1 MSFLSSAAPKL
12 APWKVLLVDDEPD
25 IHDITKLTLSRFRLD
40 GRALTFLHAY
50 SGAEAKEILARETDI
65 ALVFLDVV
73 MEKEDSGL
81 EVARWMR
88 KDLDNQFTRIV
99 LRTGQPGQA
108 PEERVIVDYDIN
120 DYKEKTELDR
130 TKLFTTTFAALRA
143 YRDIMKVEEARRA
156 QLNYRE
162 GLERVIA
169 ASAHIFQQR
178 NLKDFA
184 SGLLQQ
190 VVALLRLEQSMLLRL
205 SGASVI
211 TGETEYEILAQIGDL
226 GGDVIGPELIAQL
239 DDARRNRISR
249 LHGDTYV
256 GFFPN
261 ISGKASLLVLKGV
274 EEISDIDAQLLEVFC
289 SGVAIAFD
297 NILLTQEITDTQAEL
312 ILRLGDVV
320 ESRSNEAGN
329 HVRRMSQVCHLL
341 AQASG
346 MPEDETAVLMH
357 AAPMHDIGKIAT
369 PDAVLLKPGKLDAAE
384 WEIMK
389 QHPTVGLS
397 ILDGSSRP
405 ILKAAAVIA
414 HQHHEKFDGSGYP
427 QGLKGHDIHLY
438 ARIVA
443 VADVFDALSHK
454 RCYKDAWPMEQVTG
468 PPARSGGPPPRSG
481 VCRAADRE
489 YRQGG
494 RDQPPLAGLGVRPRF
509 CCSGVDPGVQP
520 RCAATNSTGVGPAN
534 RKTGV
539 RPLRRRA
546 FPCAGCAETA
556 GDSAAPAPARSPPS
570 PSRPAARS
578 PGCTGYARPAR
589 CRRCRAAS

>member
-25 IHDITKLTLSRFRLD
+25 IHDVTKLTLSRFRLD
-40 GRALTFLHAY
+40 GRALSFLHAY
-50 SGAEAKEILARETDI
+50 SGAQAKEVLAREKDI

-73 MEKEDSGL
+73 MEAEDSGL

-88 KDLDNQFTRIV
+88 QDLDNQFTRIV

-143 YRDIMKVEEARRA
+143 YRDIMKVEDARRV
-156 QLNYRE
+156 QQNYRE

-169 ASAHIFQQR
+169 ASSHLFRQR

-184 SGLLQQ
+184 NGLLQQ
-190 VVALLRLEQSMLLRL
+190 VVALLQLEQSMLLRL
-205 SGASVI
+205 AGASVI
-211 TGETEYEILAQIGDL
+211 AGEARYEVLARIGDL
-226 GGDVIGPELIAQL
+226 GEEPIGPDLVAQL
-239 DDARRNRISR
+239 DEARHNRISK

-256 GFFPN
+256 GYFPN
-261 ISGKASLLVLKGV
+261 NSGKASLLVLKGV
-274 EEISDIDAQLLEVFC
+274 EEISEIDVQLLDVFC

-297 NILLTQEITDTQAEL
+297 NILLNQEITDTQAEL

-329 HVRRMSQVCHLL
+329 HVRRMAQVCHLL
-341 AQASG
+341 AQESG
-346 MPEDETAVLMH
+346 MSEEETAVLMH

-369 PDAVLLKPGKLDAAE
+369 PDAVLLKPGRLTPEE

-389 QHPTVGLS
+389 QHPTVGLQ
-397 ILDGSSRP
+397 ILDGSQRP

-414 HQHHEKFDGSGYP
+414 HQHHEKYDGSGYP
-427 QGLKGHDIHLY
+427 QGLQGEDIHPY

-443 VADVFDALSHK
+443 VADVFDALTHE
-454 RCYKDAWPMEQVTG
+454 RVYKDAWPIEQV
-468 PPARSGGPPPRSG
+468 
-481 VCRAADRE
+481 
-489 YRQGG
+489 
-494 RDQPPLAGLGVRPRF
+494 RDYLQDVAGKHLDPHY
-509 CCSGVDPGVQP
+509 VDLLIRNLDKAEQI
-520 RCAATNSTGVGPAN
+520 N
-534 RKTGV
+534 R
-539 RPLRRRA
+539 RWP
-546 FPCAGCAETA
+546 
-556 GDSAAPAPARSPPS
+556 D
-570 PSRPAARS
+570 
-578 PGCTGYARPAR
+578 
-589 CRRCRAAS
+589 

>member
-1 MSFLSSAAPKL
+1 MSFLSSASPKL

-25 IHDITKLTLSRFRLD
+25 IHDITKLTLTRFRLD
-40 GRALTFLHAY
+40 GRALSFVHAY
-50 SGAEAKEILARETDI
+50 SGAEAKEVLAREKDV

-88 KDLDNQFTRIV
+88 EDLDNQFTRIV

-108 PEERVIVDYDIN
+108 PEERVIVTY
-120 DYKEKTELDR
+120 
-130 TKLFTTTFAALRA
+130 
-143 YRDIMKVEEARRA
+143 DIMKVEEARRA

-190 VVALLRLEQSMLLRL
+190 VVALLRLEHSMLLRL
-205 SGASVI
+205 RGATAISG
-211 TGETEYEILAQIGDL
+211 ENDYEILAQIGDDDGNML
-226 GGDVIGPELIAQL
+226 SPDVLAQL
-239 DDARRNRISR
+239 DDAKSNKISR
-249 LHGDTYV
+249 VQGDTYI
-256 GFFPN
+256 GYFPN
-261 ISGKASLLVLKGV
+261 SSGKASLLVLKGV
-274 EEISDIDAQLLEVFC
+274 EEISEIDAKLLEVFR

-329 HVRRMSQVCHLL
+329 HVRRMSEVCHLL
-341 AQASG
+341 AKVSG
-346 MPEDETAVLMH
+346 LPEDETAVLRH

-389 QHPTVGLS
+389 QHPAVGLS
-397 ILDGSSRP
+397 ILDGSQRP

-443 VADVFDALSHK
+443 VADVFDALMHK
-454 RCYKDAWPMEQVTG
+454 RCYKEAWPIDKVVEHL
-468 PPARSGGPPPRSG
+468 
-481 VCRAADRE
+481 RE
-489 YRQGG
+489 VAGHHLDPVYVEYLCQNI
-494 RDQPPLAGLGVRPRF
+494 DQALAINERF
-509 CCSGVDPGVQP
+509 PD
-520 RCAATNSTGVGPAN
+520 
-534 RKTGV
+534 
-539 RPLRRRA
+539 
-546 FPCAGCAETA
+546 
-556 GDSAAPAPARSPPS
+556 
-570 PSRPAARS
+570 
-578 PGCTGYARPAR
+578 
-589 CRRCRAAS
+589 

>member
-25 IHDITKLTLSRFRLD
+25 IHDVTKLTLTRFRLD
-40 GRALTFLHAY
+40 ERALTFLHAY
-50 SGAEAKEILARETDI
+50 TAAEAKEILARETDI

-73 MEKEDSGL
+73 MEREDSGL

-88 KDLDNQFTRIV
+88 KDLGNQFTRIV

-143 YRDIMKVEEARRA
+143 YRDIMKVEEARLA
-156 QLNYRE
+156 AVNYRE

-169 ASAHIFQQR
+169 ASAHIYQQR

-190 VVALLRLEQSMLLRL
+190 VVALLHLEQSMLLRL

-211 TGETEYEILAQIGDL
+211 TGETEYEIVAQIGEF
-226 GGDVIGPELIAQL
+226 GTDVISPQLIAQL

-249 LHGDTYV
+249 LHGNTYV

-261 ISGKASLLVLKGV
+261 ASGKASLLVLKGV

-297 NILLTQEITDTQAEL
+297 NILLNQEITDTQAEL

-320 ESRSNEAGN
+320 ESRSREAGN

-346 MPEDETAVLMH
+346 LPDDETAVLTH

-369 PDAVLLKPGKLDAAE
+369 PDAVLLKPGKLTPAE
-384 WEIMK
+384 WEVMK

-427 QGLKGHDIHLY
+427 QGLKGHDIHRY

-454 RCYKDAWPMEQVTG
+454 RCYKDAWPVAQVT
-468 PPARSGGPPPRSG
+468 AHL
-481 VCRAADRE
+481 RE
-489 YRQGG
+489 VAGHHLDPEYVELLIANM
-494 RDQPPLAGLGVRPRF
+494 DQAIEINKRWP
-509 CCSGVDPGVQP
+509 D
-520 RCAATNSTGVGPAN
+520 
-534 RKTGV
+534 
-539 RPLRRRA
+539 
-546 FPCAGCAETA
+546 
-556 GDSAAPAPARSPPS
+556 
-570 PSRPAARS
+570 
-578 PGCTGYARPAR
+578 
-589 CRRCRAAS
+589 

>member
-25 IHDITKLTLSRFRLD
+25 IHDVTKLTLSRFRLD
-40 GRALTFLHAY
+40 ERALTFLHAY
-50 SGAEAKEILARETDI
+50 SGAQAKEILARESDI

-73 MEKEDSGL
+73 MEREDSGL

-88 KDLDNQFTRIV
+88 KELDNQFTRIV

-143 YRDIMKVEEARRA
+143 YRDIMKVEEARKA
-156 QLNYRE
+156 QTTYRE

-169 ASAHIFQQR
+169 ASSHIFQQR

-205 SGASVI
+205 SAASAI
-211 TGETEYEILAQIGDL
+211 AGEAQYEVLAQIGDA
-226 GGDVIGPELIAQL
+226 GTEVITPELIAQL

-249 LHGDTYV
+249 LHGSTYV
-256 GFFPN
+256 GYFPN
-261 ISGKASLLVLKGV
+261 ASGKASLLVLKGV
-274 EEISDIDAQLLEVFC
+274 EEISEIDAQLLEVFC

-297 NILLTQEITDTQAEL
+297 NILLNQEITDTQAEL

-320 ESRSNEAGN
+320 ESRSHEAGN
-329 HVRRMSQVCHLL
+329 HVRRMAQVCHLL
-341 AQASG
+341 AQTSG
-346 MPEDETAVLMH
+346 MSDDETAVLMH

-369 PDAVLLKPGKLDAAE
+369 PDAVLLKPGKLTPEE

-414 HQHHEKFDGSGYP
+414 HQHHEKYDGTGFP
-427 QGLKGHDIHLY
+427 QGLKGENIHRY

-443 VADVFDALSHK
+443 VSDVFDAL
-454 RCYKDAWPMEQVTG
+454 
-468 PPARSGGPPPRSG
+468 
-481 VCRAADRE
+481 
-489 YRQGG
+489 
-494 RDQPPLAGLGVRPRF
+494 
-509 CCSGVDPGVQP
+509 
-520 RCAATNSTGVGPAN
+520 
-534 RKTGV
+534 
-539 RPLRRRA
+539 
-546 FPCAGCAETA
+546 
-556 GDSAAPAPARSPPS
+556 
-570 PSRPAARS
+570 
-578 PGCTGYARPAR
+578 
-589 CRRCRAAS
+589 

>member
-40 GRALTFLHAY
+40 GRALTFVHAY
-50 SGAEAKEILARETDI
+50 SGAEAKEVLARETDI

-88 KDLDNQFTRIV
+88 QDLDNQFTRIV

-108 PEERVIVDYDIN
+108 PEERVIVNYDIN

-184 SGLLQQ
+184 NGLLQQ
-190 VVALLRLEQSMLLRL
+190 VVALLRLEHSMLLRL
-205 SGASVI
+205 RGA
-211 TGETEYEILAQIGDL
+211 TAFGGEHEYEVLAQIGDEDGTL
-226 GGDVIGPELIAQL
+226 LSAEVLAQL
-239 DDARRNRISR
+239 DAAKSNKISR
-249 LHGDTYV
+249 VEGDTYI
-256 GFFPN
+256 GYFPN
-261 ISGKASLLVLKGV
+261 NAGKASLLILKGV
-274 EEISDIDAQLLEVFC
+274 EEISEIDTKLLEVFC

-329 HVRRMSQVCHLL
+329 HVRRMSEVCHLL
-341 AQASG
+341 ASASG
-346 MPEDETAVLMH
+346 MSEDETAVLRH

-397 ILDGSSRP
+397 ILDGSQRP

-443 VADVFDALSHK
+443 VADVFDALMHK
-454 RCYKDAWPMEQVTG
+454 RCYKDAWPIGKVVEHL
-468 PPARSGGPPPRSG
+468 
-481 VCRAADRE
+481 RE
-489 YRQGG
+489 V
-494 RDQPPLAGLGVRPRF
+494 AGQHLDPVYVDLLVQNIDKAVAINQRF
-509 CCSGVDPGVQP
+509 PD
-520 RCAATNSTGVGPAN
+520 
-534 RKTGV
+534 
-539 RPLRRRA
+539 
-546 FPCAGCAETA
+546 
-556 GDSAAPAPARSPPS
+556 
-570 PSRPAARS
+570 
-578 PGCTGYARPAR
+578 
-589 CRRCRAAS
+589 

>member
-25 IHDITKLTLSRFRLD
+25 IHDVTKLTLTRFRLD
-40 GRALTFLHAY
+40 DRALTFLHAY
-50 SGAEAKEILARETDI
+50 NGAEAKEILAREKDI

-120 DYKEKTELDR
+120 AYKEKTELDR

-143 YRDIMKVEEARRA
+143 YRDIMKVEEARLA
-156 QLNYRE
+156 ALNYRE

-226 GGDVIGPELIAQL
+226 GRDVICPQLIAQL

-297 NILLTQEITDTQAEL
+297 NILLNQEITDTQAEL

-346 MPEDETAVLMH
+346 LPDDETAILMH

-389 QHPTVGLS
+389 QHPNVGLS

-454 RCYKDAWPMEQVTG
+454 RCYKDAWPVEQVT
-468 PPARSGGPPPRSG
+468 AHL
-481 VCRAADRE
+481 RE
-489 YRQGG
+489 V
-494 RDQPPLAGLGVRPRF
+494 AGHHLDPVYVELLIANIDKA
-509 CCSGVDPGVQP
+509 VDI
-520 RCAATNSTGVGPAN
+520 N
-534 RKTGV
+534 R
-539 RPLRRRA
+539 RWP
-546 FPCAGCAETA
+546 
-556 GDSAAPAPARSPPS
+556 D
-570 PSRPAARS
+570 
-578 PGCTGYARPAR
+578 
-589 CRRCRAAS
+589 

>member
-1 MSFLSSAAPKL
+1 MPFVSSASPKL
-12 APWKVLLVDDEPD
+12 PPWKVLLVDDEPD
-25 IHDITKLTLSRFRLD
+25 IHDITKLTLSRFRLE
-40 GRALTFLHAY
+40 GRSLSFVHAY
-50 SGAEAKEILARETDI
+50 SGAEAKEVLAREEDI

-88 KDLDNQFTRIV
+88 EDLNNQFTRIV

-108 PEERVIVDYDIN
+108 PEERVIVNYDIN

-143 YRDIMKVEEARRA
+143 YRDITKVEEARKA

-169 ASAHIFQQR
+169 ASSHIFKQR

-190 VVALLRLEQSMLLRL
+190 VVALLRLETSMLLRL
-205 SGASVI
+205 RGASAI
-211 TGETEYEILAQIGDL
+211 SAEHDYEVLAQIGEAEDTANML
-226 GGDVIGPELIAQL
+226 SPELLAQL
-239 DDARRNRISR
+239 DHAKSNKISH

-256 GFFPN
+256 GYFPN
-261 ISGKASLLVLKGV
+261 SSGKASLLVLKGV
-274 EEISDIDAQLLEVFC
+274 EEISEIDAKLLEVFC

-329 HVRRMSQVCHLL
+329 HVRRMSEVCFLL
-341 AQASG
+341 AQAAG
-346 MPEDETAVLMH
+346 LPEDETAVLRH

-369 PDAVLLKPGKLDAAE
+369 PDSVLLKPGKLDAAE

-389 QHPTVGLS
+389 QHPSVGLS
-397 ILDGSSRP
+397 ILDGSQRP

-427 QGLKGHDIHLY
+427 QGLSGYDIHLY

-443 VADVFDALSHK
+443 VADVFDALMHK
-454 RCYKDAWPMEQVTG
+454 RCYKEAWPVDRVVKHLREV
-468 PPARSGGPPPRSG
+468 SGQHL
-481 VCRAADRE
+481 D
-489 YRQGG
+489 
-494 RDQPPLAGLGVRPRF
+494 PLYVELLIQNIDKALSINERF
-509 CCSGVDPGVQP
+509 P
-520 RCAATNSTGVGPAN
+520 N
-534 RKTGV
+534 
-539 RPLRRRA
+539 
-546 FPCAGCAETA
+546 
-556 GDSAAPAPARSPPS
+556 
-570 PSRPAARS
+570 
-578 PGCTGYARPAR
+578 
-589 CRRCRAAS
+589 

>member
-1 MSFLSSAAPKL
+1 MSFLSSASPKL

-25 IHDITKLTLSRFRLD
+25 IHDITKLTLTRFRLD

-50 SGAEAKEILARETDI
+50 SGAEAKELLTRETDI

-88 KDLDNQFTRIV
+88 EDLDNQFTRIV

-108 PEERVIVDYDIN
+108 PEERVIVNYDIN

-143 YRDIMKVEEARRA
+143 YRDIMKVEEARVQ

-184 SGLLQQ
+184 NGLLQQ
-190 VVALLRLEQSMLLRL
+190 VVALLRLEHSMLLRL
-205 SGASVI
+205 RAATAIGDVND
-211 TGETEYEILAQIGDL
+211 YEILARIGDEDGTL
-226 GGDVIGPELIAQL
+226 LSPAVLAQIDVAKS
-239 DDARRNRISR
+239 NKISR
-249 LHGDTYV
+249 VEGDTYI
-256 GFFPN
+256 GYFPN
-261 ISGKASLLVLKGV
+261 SSGKASLLILKGV
-274 EEISDIDAQLLEVFC
+274 DEISEIDTKLLEVFC

-320 ESRSNEAGN
+320 ESRSHEAGN
-329 HVRRMSQVCHLL
+329 HVRRMAEVCHLL
-341 AQASG
+341 ATAAG
-346 MPEDETAVLMH
+346 LPDDETAVLRH

-369 PDAVLLKPGKLDAAE
+369 PDSVLLKPGKLDPAE

-389 QHPTVGLS
+389 QHPTIGLS
-397 ILDGSSRP
+397 ILDGSQRP

-414 HQHHEKFDGSGYP
+414 HQHHEKYDGSGYP
-427 QGLKGHDIHLY
+427 QGLKGENIHLY

-443 VADVFDALSHK
+443 VADVFDALMHK
-454 RCYKDAWPMEQVTG
+454 RCYKDAWPVAQV
-468 PPARSGGPPPRSG
+468 
-481 VCRAADRE
+481 V
-489 YRQGG
+489 QHL
-494 RDQPPLAGLGVRPRF
+494 RDVAGHHLDPHYVDLLVANMDQALAINERF
-509 CCSGVDPGVQP
+509 PD
-520 RCAATNSTGVGPAN
+520 
-534 RKTGV
+534 
-539 RPLRRRA
+539 
-546 FPCAGCAETA
+546 
-556 GDSAAPAPARSPPS
+556 
-570 PSRPAARS
+570 
-578 PGCTGYARPAR
+578 
-589 CRRCRAAS
+589 

>member
-40 GRALTFLHAY
+40 GRGLTFLHAY
-50 SGAEAKEILARETDI
+50 SGAEAKEVLARESDI

-73 MEKEDSGL
+73 MEREDSGL

-88 KDLDNQFTRIV
+88 QDLDNQFTRIV

-143 YRDIMKVEEARRA
+143 YRDIMKVEDARRV
-156 QLNYRE
+156 QLTYRE

-190 VVALLRLEQSMLLRL
+190 VVALLRLEQSMLLRVA
-205 SGASVI
+205 GASVI
-211 TGETEYEILAQIGDL
+211 TGESRYEILARIGEMGESD
-226 GGDVIGPELIAQL
+226 IGPELVAQL
-239 DDARRNRISR
+239 DEARHNRISK

-256 GFFPN
+256 GYFPN
-261 ISGKASLLVLKGV
+261 NSGKASLLVLKGV
-274 EEISDIDAQLLEVFC
+274 EEISEIDVQLLDVFC

-297 NILLTQEITDTQAEL
+297 NILLNQEITDTQAEL

-329 HVRRMSQVCHLL
+329 HVRRMAQVCHLL
-341 AQASG
+341 AQESG
-346 MPEDETAVLMH
+346 MSEDETAVLMH

-369 PDAVLLKPGKLDAAE
+369 PDAVLLKPGRLTPEE
-384 WEIMK
+384 WEVMK
-389 QHPTVGLS
+389 QHPTVGLQ
-397 ILDGSSRP
+397 ILDGSQRP

-414 HQHHEKFDGSGYP
+414 HQHHEKWDGSGYP
-427 QGLKGHDIHLY
+427 QGLKADQIHPY

-443 VADVFDALSHK
+443 VADVFDALTHE
-454 RCYKDAWPMEQVTG
+454 RCYKEAWPVEQVRDYLREVAG
-468 PPARSGGPPPRSG
+468 HHLDPHYVDILIRNIDK
-481 VCRAADRE
+481 AAE
-489 YRQGG
+489 I
-494 RDQPPLAGLGVRPRF
+494 
-509 CCSGVDPGVQP
+509 
-520 RCAATNSTGVGPAN
+520 N
-534 RKTGV
+534 R
-539 RPLRRRA
+539 RWP
-546 FPCAGCAETA
+546 
-556 GDSAAPAPARSPPS
+556 D
-570 PSRPAARS
+570 
-578 PGCTGYARPAR
+578 
-589 CRRCRAAS
+589 

>member
-25 IHDITKLTLSRFRLD
+25 IHDITKLTLSRFRLE

-50 SGAEAKEILARETDI
+50 SGAEAKDVLARETDI

-88 KDLDNQFTRIV
+88 QDLDNQFTRIV

-143 YRDIMKVEEARRA
+143 YRDIMKVEDARRV
-156 QLNYRE
+156 QHCYRE

-169 ASAHIFQQR
+169 ASAHIFKQR

-205 SGASVI
+205 KGASVI
-211 TGETEYEILAQIGDL
+211 TGESQYEILAQIGDL
-226 GGDVIGPELIAQL
+226 PGDVICPELIAQL
-239 DDARRNRISR
+239 DEARSNKISK
-249 LHGDTYV
+249 LQGDTYV
-256 GFFPN
+256 GYFPN

-274 EEISDIDAQLLEVFC
+274 EEISEIDSQLLEVFC

-297 NILLTQEITDTQAEL
+297 NILLNQEITDTQAEL

-329 HVRRMSQVCHLL
+329 HVRRMAQVCHLL
-341 AQASG
+341 AQESG
-346 MPEDETAVLMH
+346 LPEDETAVLMH

-369 PDAVLLKPGKLDAAE
+369 PDAVLLKPGKLTPEE

-389 QHPTVGLS
+389 QHPTVGLQ
-397 ILDGSSRP
+397 ILDGSTRP

-414 HQHHEKFDGSGYP
+414 HQHHEKFDGTGYP
-427 QGLKGHDIHLY
+427 QGLKGEQIHRY

-443 VADVFDALSHK
+443 VADVFDALSHA
-454 RCYKDAWPMEQVTG
+454 RCYKEAWPVAKVTEYL
-468 PPARSGGPPPRSG
+468 
-481 VCRAADRE
+481 RE
-489 YRQGG
+489 VAGHHL
-494 RDQPPLAGLGVRPRF
+494 DPLYVNLLIKHMDKA
-509 CCSGVDPGVQP
+509 VDI
-520 RCAATNSTGVGPAN
+520 N
-534 RKTGV
+534 RKW
-539 RPLRRRA
+539 P
-546 FPCAGCAETA
+546 
-556 GDSAAPAPARSPPS
+556 D
-570 PSRPAARS
+570 
-578 PGCTGYARPAR
+578 
-589 CRRCRAAS
+589 

>member
-1 MSFLSSAAPKL
+1 MSFLSSATPKL

-50 SGAEAKEILARETDI
+50 TGAEAKQVLARESDI

-73 MEKEDSGL
+73 MEHDDSGL

-88 KDLDNQFTRIV
+88 EDLGNQFTRIV

-108 PEERVIVDYDIN
+108 PEERVIVNYDIN

-143 YRDIMKVEEARRA
+143 YRDIMKVEEARLLQA
-156 QLNYRE
+156 NYRE

-169 ASAHIFQQR
+169 ASSHIFQQR

-190 VVALLRLEQSMLLRL
+190 VVALLRLEKSMLLRL

-211 TGETEYEILAQIGDL
+211 TGQSEYEILAQIGDIGESL
-226 GGDVIGPELIAQL
+226 LGPELMAQL
-239 DDARRNRISR
+239 DDARSNRISR

-256 GFFPN
+256 GYFPN
-261 ISGKASLLVLKGV
+261 NSGKASLLVLKGV
-274 EEISDIDAQLLEVFC
+274 EEIADIDAQLLEVFC

-312 ILRLGDVV
+312 IMRLGDVV

-329 HVRRMSQVCHLL
+329 HVRRMSQVCHML

-369 PDAVLLKPGKLDAAE
+369 PDAVLLKPGKLTPEE
-384 WEIMK
+384 WDIMK

-427 QGLKGHDIHLY
+427 QGLIGADIHVY

-454 RCYKDAWPMEQVTG
+454 RCYKEAWPLDEVV
-468 PPARSGGPPPRSG
+468 AHLREVSGQHLDP
-481 VCRAADRE
+481 VFVELLITNIDAA
-489 YRQGG
+489 
-494 RDQPPLAGLGVRPRF
+494 
-509 CCSGVDPGVQP
+509 VDI
-520 RCAATNSTGVGPAN
+520 N
-534 RKTGV
+534 R
-539 RPLRRRA
+539 RWP
-546 FPCAGCAETA
+546 
-556 GDSAAPAPARSPPS
+556 D
-570 PSRPAARS
+570 
-578 PGCTGYARPAR
+578 
-589 CRRCRAAS
+589 

>member
-1 MSFLSSAAPKL
+1 MSFLSAAAPKL

-40 GRALTFLHAY
+40 GRGLAFVHAY
-50 SGAEAKEILARETDI
+50 SGKEAREVLAREKDI

-73 MEKEDSGL
+73 MEREDSGL

-88 KDLDNQFTRIV
+88 QELDNQFTRIV

-143 YRDIMKVEEARRA
+143 YRDIMKVEDARRT
-156 QLNYRE
+156 QQNYRE

-169 ASAHIFQQR
+169 ASGHLFRQR

-205 SGASVI
+205 AGASVI
-211 TGETEYEILAQIGDL
+211 TGESQYEVLARIGEEGIED
-226 GGDVIGPELIAQL
+226 IGPELVAQL
-239 DDARRNRISR
+239 DEARHNRISQ

-256 GFFPN
+256 GYFPN
-261 ISGKASLLVLKGV
+261 NSGKASLLVLKGV
-274 EEISDIDAQLLEVFC
+274 EEISEIDVQLLDVFC

-297 NILLTQEITDTQAEL
+297 NILLNQEITDTQAEL

-329 HVRRMSQVCHLL
+329 HVRRMAQVCHML

-357 AAPMHDIGKIAT
+357 AAPMHDVGKIAT
-369 PDAVLLKPGKLDAAE
+369 PDAVLLKPGRLTPEE

-389 QHPTVGLS
+389 QHPTVGLQ
-397 ILDGSSRP
+397 ILDGSQRP

-414 HQHHEKFDGSGYP
+414 HQHHEKWDGSGYP
-427 QGLKGHDIHLY
+427 QGLRGEQIHPY

-443 VADVFDALSHK
+443 VADVFDALTHA
-454 RCYKDAWPMEQVTG
+454 RCYKEAWPIGQVRDYLREVAG
-468 PPARSGGPPPRSG
+468 KHLDPYY
-481 VCRAADRE
+481 VELLIDNIDKAAE
-489 YRQGG
+489 
-494 RDQPPLAGLGVRPRF
+494 V
-509 CCSGVDPGVQP
+509 
-520 RCAATNSTGVGPAN
+520 N
-534 RKTGV
+534 RLW
-539 RPLRRRA
+539 P
-546 FPCAGCAETA
+546 
-556 GDSAAPAPARSPPS
+556 D
-570 PSRPAARS
+570 
-578 PGCTGYARPAR
+578 
-589 CRRCRAAS
+589 

>member
-1 MSFLSSAAPKL
+1 MSFLSAATPKL

-40 GRALTFLHAY
+40 GRPLTFLHAY
-50 SGAEAKEILARETDI
+50 SGDEAKQVLARETNI

-88 KDLDNQFTRIV
+88 QDQDNQFTRIV

-108 PEERVIVDYDIN
+108 PEERVIVNYDIN

-143 YRDIMKVEEARRA
+143 YRDIMKVEEARRVQA
-156 QLNYRE
+156 NYRE

-184 SGLLQQ
+184 NGLLQQ
-190 VVALLRLEQSMLLRL
+190 VVALLRLDQSMLLRL
-205 SGASVI
+205 RGASVI
-211 TGETEYEILAQIGDL
+211 TGESEYEVLAQIGDI
-226 GGDVIGPELIAQL
+226 GDAARLEPELLAQL
-239 DDARRNRISR
+239 DHARSNRISH

-256 GFFPN
+256 GYFPN
-261 ISGKASLLVLKGV
+261 TSGKASLLVLRGV
-274 EEISDIDAQLLEVFC
+274 EEISEIDAQLLEVFC

-312 ILRLGDVV
+312 IMRLGDVV

-329 HVRRMSQVCHLL
+329 HVRRMSEICGLMATAAGL
-341 AQASG
+341 
-346 MPEDETAVLMH
+346 PEDERAVLKH

-369 PDAVLLKPGKLDAAE
+369 PDAVLLKPGKLDPAE

-389 QHPTVGLS
+389 QHPAVGLS

-405 ILKAAAVIA
+405 ILRAAAVIA
-414 HQHHEKFDGSGYP
+414 HQHHEKYDGSGYP
-427 QGLKGHDIHLY
+427 QGLKGENIHLY

-443 VADVFDALSHK
+443 VADVFDALMHK
-454 RCYKDAWPMEQVTG
+454 RCYKEAWPV
-468 PPARSGGPPPRSG
+468 
-481 VCRAADRE
+481 ADVVNHLRE
-489 YRQGG
+489 V
-494 RDQPPLAGLGVRPRF
+494 AGHHLDPVYVEHLIQNMDKAQEIISRF
-509 CCSGVDPGVQP
+509 PD
-520 RCAATNSTGVGPAN
+520 
-534 RKTGV
+534 
-539 RPLRRRA
+539 
-546 FPCAGCAETA
+546 
-556 GDSAAPAPARSPPS
+556 
-570 PSRPAARS
+570 
-578 PGCTGYARPAR
+578 
-589 CRRCRAAS
+589 

>member
-1 MSFLSSAAPKL
+1 MSFLSPAAPKI

-50 SGAEAKEILARETDI
+50 NGEEAKEVLAREKDI

-88 KDLDNQFTRIV
+88 QDLDNQFTRIV

-143 YRDIMKVEEARRA
+143 YRDIMKVEAARRV
-156 QLNYRE
+156 QQNYRE

-205 SGASVI
+205 KAASVI
-211 TGETEYEILAQIGDL
+211 AGESQYEVLARIGDM
-226 GGDVIGPELIAQL
+226 DDEVISAELIAQL
-239 DDARRNRISR
+239 DDARRNRISK
-249 LHGDTYV
+249 LQGDTYV
-256 GFFPN
+256 GYFPN
-261 ISGKASLLVLKGV
+261 SSGKASLLVLRGV
-274 EEISDIDAQLLEVFC
+274 EEISEIDAQLLEVFC

-297 NILLTQEITDTQAEL
+297 NILLNQEITDTQAEL

-329 HVRRMSQVCHLL
+329 HVRRMSQICHLL

-346 MPEDETAVLMH
+346 LSDDETAVLMH

-369 PDAVLLKPGKLDAAE
+369 PDAVLLKPGKLTPEE
-384 WEIMK
+384 WEVMK
-389 QHPTVGLS
+389 QHPTVGLQ
-397 ILDGSSRP
+397 ILDGSQRP

-414 HQHHEKFDGSGYP
+414 HQHHEKYDGTGYP
-427 QGLKGHDIHLY
+427 QGLRGEAIHPY

-443 VADVFDALSHK
+443 VADVFDALSHE
-454 RCYKDAWPMEQVTG
+454 RCYKQAWPVDKVTEYL
-468 PPARSGGPPPRSG
+468 RE
-481 VCRAADRE
+481 AAGHHLDP
-489 YRQGG
+489 YYV
-494 RDQPPLAGLGVRPRF
+494 GLLIKNMDKA
-509 CCSGVDPGVQP
+509 VDI
-520 RCAATNSTGVGPAN
+520 N
-534 RKTGV
+534 RNW
-539 RPLRRRA
+539 P
-546 FPCAGCAETA
+546 
-556 GDSAAPAPARSPPS
+556 D
-570 PSRPAARS
+570 
-578 PGCTGYARPAR
+578 
-589 CRRCRAAS
+589 

>member
-1 MSFLSSAAPKL
+1 MSFLSSSAPKL

-40 GRALTFLHAY
+40 GRGLSFVHAY
-50 SGAEAKEILARETDI
+50 SGAQAKEVLARETDI

-73 MEKEDSGL
+73 MEREDSGL

-88 KDLDNQFTRIV
+88 QELDNQFTRIV

-143 YRDIMKVEEARRA
+143 YRDIMKVEDARRV
-156 QLNYRE
+156 QLTYRE

-190 VVALLRLEQSMLLRL
+190 VVALLRLEQSMLLRVA
-205 SGASVI
+205 GASVI
-211 TGETEYEILAQIGDL
+211 TGESQYEVLAQIGDM
-226 GGDVIGPELIAQL
+226 GAHEIGPELVAQL
-239 DDARRNRISR
+239 DDARHNRISR

-256 GFFPN
+256 GYFPN
-261 ISGKASLLVLKGV
+261 SSGKASLLVLKGV
-274 EEISDIDAQLLEVFC
+274 EEVSEIDVQLLDVFC

-297 NILLTQEITDTQAEL
+297 NILLNQEITDTQAEL

-329 HVRRMSQVCHLL
+329 HVRRMAQVCHLL
-341 AQASG
+341 AEESG
-346 MPEDETAVLMH
+346 MSDDETAVLMH

-369 PDAVLLKPGKLDAAE
+369 PDAVLLKPGRLTPEE

-389 QHPTVGLS
+389 QHPTVGLQ
-397 ILDGSSRP
+397 ILDGSQRP

-414 HQHHEKFDGSGYP
+414 HQHHEKWDGSGYP
-427 QGLKGHDIHLY
+427 QGLKGEQIHPY

-443 VADVFDALSHK
+443 VADVFDALTHE
-454 RCYKDAWPMEQVTG
+454 RCYKEAWPVEQVRDYLREVAG
-468 PPARSGGPPPRSG
+468 HHLDPHY
-481 VCRAADRE
+481 VDLLIKNIDKAAE
-489 YRQGG
+489 I
-494 RDQPPLAGLGVRPRF
+494 
-509 CCSGVDPGVQP
+509 
-520 RCAATNSTGVGPAN
+520 N
-534 RKTGV
+534 RLW
-539 RPLRRRA
+539 P
-546 FPCAGCAETA
+546 
-556 GDSAAPAPARSPPS
+556 D
-570 PSRPAARS
+570 
-578 PGCTGYARPAR
+578 
-589 CRRCRAAS
+589 

>member
-1 MSFLSSAAPKL
+1 MSFLATAAPKV

-25 IHDITKLTLSRFRLD
+25 IHDVTKLTLSRFRLD
-40 GRALTFLHAY
+40 GRPLSFLHAY
-50 SGAEAKEILARETDI
+50 TGDEAKDILAREPDI

-73 MEKEDSGL
+73 MEREDSGL

-88 KDLDNQFTRIV
+88 QDLDNQFTRIV

-143 YRDIMKVEEARRA
+143 YRDIMKVEEARRV
-156 QLNYRE
+156 QMNYRE

-169 ASAHIFQQR
+169 ASAHIFKQR

-184 SGLLQQ
+184 NGLLQQ
-190 VVALLRLEQSMLLRL
+190 VLALLRLEQSMLVRI
-205 SGASVI
+205 SAASLI
-211 TGETEYEILAQIGDL
+211 TGESDYEILAQIGDMGSAIITPDL
-226 GGDVIGPELIAQL
+226 VAKL
-239 DDARRNRISR
+239 DEARHNRISK

-256 GFFPN
+256 GYFPN
-261 ISGKASLLVLKGV
+261 SSGKASLLVLNGV
-274 EEISDIDAQLLEVFC
+274 DEISDIDAQLLEVFC

-297 NILLTQEITDTQAEL
+297 NILLNQEITDTQAEL

-329 HVRRMSQVCHLL
+329 HVRRMSQFCGML
-341 AQASG
+341 ADAAG
-346 MPEDETAVLMH
+346 MPSDERAVLMH
-357 AAPMHDIGKIAT
+357 AAPMHDIGKIST

-389 QHPTVGLS
+389 QHPSVGMS
-397 ILDGSSRP
+397 ILAGSSRP

-414 HQHHEKFDGSGYP
+414 HQHHEKYDGSGYP
-427 QGLKGHDIHLY
+427 QGLKGEDIHPY

-454 RCYKDAWPMEQVTG
+454 RCYKDAWPAEQVVG
-468 PPARSGGPPPRSG
+468 YLRE
-481 VCRAADRE
+481 AAGHHLDPYYVGLLIE
-489 YRQGG
+489 NI
-494 RDQPPLAGLGVRPRF
+494 DKALAINERWP
-509 CCSGVDPGVQP
+509 
-520 RCAATNSTGVGPAN
+520 
-534 RKTGV
+534 
-539 RPLRRRA
+539 
-546 FPCAGCAETA
+546 E
-556 GDSAAPAPARSPPS
+556 
-570 PSRPAARS
+570 
-578 PGCTGYARPAR
+578 
-589 CRRCRAAS
+589 

>member
-1 MSFLSSAAPKL
+1 MSFLSSSAPKL

-40 GRALTFLHAY
+40 GRPLSFLHAY
-50 SGAEAKEILARETDI
+50 NGDEAKEVLGREKDI

-88 KDLDNQFTRIV
+88 QDLDNQFTRIV

-108 PEERVIVDYDIN
+108 PEERVIVNYDIN

-143 YRDIMKVEEARRA
+143 YRDIMKVEEARRVQA
-156 QLNYRE
+156 SYRE
-162 GLERVIA
+162 GLERVIE

-184 SGLLQQ
+184 NGLLQQ
-190 VVALLRLEQSMLLRL
+190 VVALLRLDQSMLLRL
-205 SGASVI
+205 RGASIV
-211 TGETEYEILAQIGDL
+211 TGESEYEVLAQIGDI
-226 GGDVIGPELIAQL
+226 GDAARLPPELLAKL
-239 DDARRNRISR
+239 DHARSNRISQ
-249 LHGDTYV
+249 LDGDTFV
-256 GFFPN
+256 GYFPN
-261 ISGKASLLVLKGV
+261 SSGKASLLVLRGV

-312 ILRLGDVV
+312 IMRLGDVV

-329 HVRRMSQVCHLL
+329 HVRRMSELCNLM
-341 AQASG
+341 AESAG
-346 MPEDETAVLMH
+346 MPEEERAVLKH

-389 QHPTVGLS
+389 QHPAVGAS
-397 ILDGSSRP
+397 ILDGSQRP

-427 QGLKGHDIHLY
+427 RGLKGDQIHLY

-443 VADVFDALSHK
+443 VADVFDALMHK
-454 RCYKDAWPMEQVTG
+454 RCYKEAWPVEDVMGHLREVAGHHLDPVYVEHLIKNMDKAQEII
-468 PPARSGGPPPRSG
+468 AR
-481 VCRAADRE
+481 
-489 YRQGG
+489 
-494 RDQPPLAGLGVRPRF
+494 
-509 CCSGVDPGVQP
+509 
-520 RCAATNSTGVGPAN
+520 
-534 RKTGV
+534 
-539 RPLRRRA
+539 
-546 FPCAGCAETA
+546 FPN
-556 GDSAAPAPARSPPS
+556 
-570 PSRPAARS
+570 
-578 PGCTGYARPAR
+578 
-589 CRRCRAAS
+589 

>member
-1 MSFLSSAAPKL
+1 MSFLSSALSKL

-25 IHDITKLTLSRFRLD
+25 IHDVTKLTLARFRLD
-40 GRALTFLHAY
+40 DRALCFLHAY
-50 SGAEAKEILARETDI
+50 TGAEAKHILARETDI

-88 KDLDNQFTRIV
+88 KELGNQFTRIV

-143 YRDIMKVEEARRA
+143 YRDIMKVEEARLA

-169 ASAHIFQQR
+169 ASSHIFKQR
-178 NLKDFA
+178 NLRDFA

-190 VVALLRLEQSMLLRL
+190 VVALLRLETSMLLRL
-205 SGASVI
+205 RGASAI
-211 TGETEYEILAQIGDL
+211 SGEQDYEVLARIGEPDDGAAILS
-226 GGDVIGPELIAQL
+226 PELLAQL
-239 DDARRNRISR
+239 DDAKSNKISR

-256 GFFPN
+256 GYFPN
-261 ISGKASLLVLKGV
+261 SSGKASLLVLKGV
-274 EEISDIDAQLLEVFC
+274 EEISEIDAQLLEVFC

-297 NILLTQEITDTQAEL
+297 NILLNQEITDTQAEL

-329 HVRRMSQVCHLL
+329 HVRRMSEVCELL
-341 AQASG
+341 AQAAG
-346 MPEDETAVLMH
+346 MPEDETAVLKH

-389 QHPTVGLS
+389 QHPAVGLS
-397 ILDGSSRP
+397 ILDGSQRP

-427 QGLKGHDIHLY
+427 QGLAGHDIHLY

-443 VADVFDALSHK
+443 VADVFDALMHK
-454 RCYKDAWPMEQVTG
+454 RCYKDAWPVAQVVEHL
-468 PPARSGGPPPRSG
+468 REVSGRHLDP
-481 VCRAADRE
+481 VYVELLIHNIDKALAINDR
-489 YRQGG
+489 
-494 RDQPPLAGLGVRPRF
+494 
-509 CCSGVDPGVQP
+509 
-520 RCAATNSTGVGPAN
+520 
-534 RKTGV
+534 
-539 RPLRRRA
+539 
-546 FPCAGCAETA
+546 FP
-556 GDSAAPAPARSPPS
+556 D
-570 PSRPAARS
+570 
-578 PGCTGYARPAR
+578 
-589 CRRCRAAS
+589 

>member
-1 MSFLSSAAPKL
+1 
-12 APWKVLLVDDEPD
+12 VDDEPD

-40 GRALTFLHAY
+40 GRALCFLHAY
-50 SGAEAKEILARETDI
+50 NGEQAKQVLARESDI

-88 KDLDNQFTRIV
+88 QDLDNQFTRIV

-143 YRDIMKVEEARRA
+143 YRDIMKVEDARRV
-156 QLNYRE
+156 QQNYRE

-190 VVALLRLEQSMLLRL
+190 VVALLRLEKSMLLRL
-205 SGASVI
+205 KAASVI
-211 TGETEYEILAQIGDL
+211 TGESQYEVLARIGDIE
-226 GGDVIGPELIAQL
+226 GDVIGAELMAQL
-239 DDARRNRISR
+239 DDARRNRISK
-249 LHGDTYV
+249 LQGDTYV
-256 GFFPN
+256 GYFPN
-261 ISGKASLLVLKGV
+261 NSGKASLLVLEGV
-274 EEISDIDAQLLEVFC
+274 EEISEIDAQLLEVFC

-297 NILLTQEITDTQAEL
+297 NILLNQEITDTQAEL

-329 HVRRMSQVCHLL
+329 HVRRMSQICHLL
-341 AQASG
+341 AQESG
-346 MPEDETAVLMH
+346 LSEDETAVLMH

-369 PDAVLLKPGKLDAAE
+369 PDAVLLKPGKLTPEE
-384 WEIMK
+384 WEVMK
-389 QHPTVGLS
+389 QHPTVGLQ
-397 ILDGSSRP
+397 ILDGSQRP

-414 HQHHEKFDGSGYP
+414 HQHHEKYDGTGYP
-427 QGLKGHDIHLY
+427 QGLRGEDIHPY

-443 VADVFDALSHK
+443 VADVFDALSHE
-454 RCYKDAWPMEQVTG
+454 RCYKAAWPVEKVTEYL
-468 PPARSGGPPPRSG
+468 
-481 VCRAADRE
+481 RE
-489 YRQGG
+489 V
-494 RDQPPLAGLGVRPRF
+494 AGHHL
-509 CCSGVDPGVQP
+509 DPYY
-520 RCAATNSTGVGPAN
+520 VGLLIKNMDKAVAVN
-534 RKTGV
+534 RNW
-539 RPLRRRA
+539 P
-546 FPCAGCAETA
+546 
-556 GDSAAPAPARSPPS
+556 D
-570 PSRPAARS
+570 
-578 PGCTGYARPAR
+578 
-589 CRRCRAAS
+589 

>member
-1 MSFLSSAAPKL
+1 MSFLSSATPKL

-50 SGAEAKEILARETDI
+50 SGAEAKEVLARETDI

-88 KDLDNQFTRIV
+88 QDQDNQFSRIV

-108 PEERVIVDYDIN
+108 PEERVIVNYDIN

-156 QLNYRE
+156 QANYRE

-205 SGASVI
+205 AGASVI
-211 TGETEYEILAQIGDL
+211 TGEAEYEILAQIGDI
-226 GGDVIGPELIAQL
+226 GSEVIGPELIAQL
-239 DDARRNRISR
+239 DDARHNRISR

-256 GFFPN
+256 GYFPN
-261 ISGKASLLVLKGV
+261 SSGKASLLVLKGV
-274 EEISDIDAQLLEVFC
+274 EEISEIDAQLLEVFC

-329 HVRRMSQVCHLL
+329 HVRRMSQICHLL

-346 MPEDETAVLMH
+346 LPEDETAVLMH

-369 PDAVLLKPGKLDAAE
+369 PDAVLLKPGKLDEAE

-397 ILDGSSRP
+397 ILDGSQRP

-414 HQHHEKFDGSGYP
+414 HQHHEKYDGSGYP
-427 QGLKGHDIHLY
+427 QGLKGQDIHLY

-454 RCYKDAWPMEQVTG
+454 RCYKDAWPVEQVT
-468 PPARSGGPPPRSG
+468 AHL
-481 VCRAADRE
+481 RE
-489 YRQGG
+489 V
-494 RDQPPLAGLGVRPRF
+494 AGQHLDPVYVELLIQNIDKA
-509 CCSGVDPGVQP
+509 VDI
-520 RCAATNSTGVGPAN
+520 N
-534 RKTGV
+534 R
-539 RPLRRRA
+539 RWP
-546 FPCAGCAETA
+546 
-556 GDSAAPAPARSPPS
+556 D
-570 PSRPAARS
+570 
-578 PGCTGYARPAR
+578 
-589 CRRCRAAS
+589 

>member
-25 IHDITKLTLSRFRLD
+25 IHDVTKLTLSRFRLD
-40 GRALTFLHAY
+40 ERALTFLHAY
-50 SGAEAKEILARETDI
+50 NGAEAKEILARETDI

-143 YRDIMKVEEARRA
+143 YRDIMKVEEARLA
-156 QLNYRE
+156 ALNYRE

-226 GGDVIGPELIAQL
+226 GRDVICPQLIAQI

-256 GFFPN
+256 GYFPN
-261 ISGKASLLVLKGV
+261 SSGKASLLVLKGV
-274 EEISDIDAQLLEVFC
+274 DEISDIDAQLLQVFC

-297 NILLTQEITDTQAEL
+297 NILLNQEITDTQAEL

-346 MPEDETAVLMH
+346 LPDDETAVLMH

-427 QGLKGHDIHLY
+427 QGLKGNDIHLY

-454 RCYKDAWPMEQVTG
+454 RCYKDAWPVEQVT
-468 PPARSGGPPPRSG
+468 AHLREVSGHH
-481 VCRAADRE
+481 
-489 YRQGG
+489 
-494 RDQPPLAGLGVRPRF
+494 L
-509 CCSGVDPGVQP
+509 DPVY
-520 RCAATNSTGVGPAN
+520 VELLIAN
-534 RKTGV
+534 IDKAIDIN
-539 RPLRRRA
+539 RRW
-546 FPCAGCAETA
+546 P
-556 GDSAAPAPARSPPS
+556 D
-570 PSRPAARS
+570 
-578 PGCTGYARPAR
+578 
-589 CRRCRAAS
+589 